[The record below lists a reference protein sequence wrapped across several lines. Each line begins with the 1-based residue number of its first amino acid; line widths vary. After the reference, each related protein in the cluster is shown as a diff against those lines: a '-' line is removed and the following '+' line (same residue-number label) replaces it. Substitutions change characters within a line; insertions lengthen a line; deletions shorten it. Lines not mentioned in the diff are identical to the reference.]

1 MQKASVQEIN
11 IGSSVSAISTKLV
24 QFRDCTVLI
33 DDLCTCSTNAEKR
46 KRLETF
52 SSILRKLSNE
62 SPFEYHIPGKREN
75 ARTYCQCT
83 AVFTAEYPLS
93 SELMHLQN
101 FFQSLSVSAAQER
114 RMFWNYA
121 YIVFTIQSFAR
132 FVEQTHLEP
141 ECSQTIEQPLNL
153 FLHQLEAVQD
163 AQFQLMDTLM
173 HSDSDPLVTLY
184 RAIRD
189 KKLKFSQ
196 PQKNLWG
203 HNSNQIGNP
212 FADGTLSR
220 DVIATRLQILVDYLT
235 QNGHPDLTTQTLS
248 NHLDRHDILLEP
260 THRKEAR
267 KRKAR
272 TFKGSDHQN
281 YVKLSWSRLKSHA
294 LREGA

>member
-11 IGSSVSAISTKLV
+11 IDSSVSAISTKLV

-75 ARTYCQCT
+75 ARAYCQCT

-141 ECSQTIEQPLNL
+141 ECAQTIEQPLNL
-153 FLHQLEAVQD
+153 FLHQLG
-163 AQFQLMDTLM
+163 QFKML
-173 HSDSDPLVTLY
+173 
-184 RAIRD
+184 
-189 KKLKFSQ
+189 
-196 PQKNLWG
+196 
-203 HNSNQIGNP
+203 NSN
-212 FADGTLSR
+212 
-220 DVIATRLQILVDYLT
+220 
-235 QNGHPDLTTQTLS
+235 
-248 NHLDRHDILLEP
+248 
-260 THRKEAR
+260 
-267 KRKAR
+267 
-272 TFKGSDHQN
+272 
-281 YVKLSWSRLKSHA
+281 
-294 LREGA
+294 